1 MTDFAKAYKYR
12 VLLYKTVSTLAG
24 LKNKITSTVC
34 RGNVGTAPQT
44 RGRSQQKKDGHYQ
57 YFNSLVIVTEVDGI
71 RQSKQG
77 VRALTPQGS
86 FKS

>member
-1 MTDFAKAYKYR
+1 MMQFIGKYSWGNNLKNQRLKQIVSLVLAFSMTDFAKAYKYR

-44 RGRSQQKKDGHYQ
+44 RGSSQQKKDRHY
-57 YFNSLVIVTEVDGI
+57 
-71 RQSKQG
+71 
-77 VRALTPQGS
+77 
-86 FKS
+86 